1 MRPLCLTPER
11 DLAQSDL
18 EKKRNGGGLGA
29 VRSLCLNPEP
39 VLAQSDLEKKRND
52 EETEEGWVQCDH
64 CERWVHQ
71 ICGLFNKGRNDDDM
85 PYICPMCLLD
95 GARPLPDLAAAL
107 SVIVSAQKAS
117 GQ

>member
-1 MRPLCLTPER
+1 MRPLSSCRARVT
-11 DLAQSDL
+11 
-18 EKKRNGGGLGA
+18 
-29 VRSLCLNPEP
+29 P

-95 GARPLPDLAAAL
+95 GVRPLPDPAVVLNVTVDQGRGQNLSSGYDAAL
-107 SVIVSAQKAS
+107 AGVTVIYLQA
-117 GQ
+117 